1 MTIETERGYIRGLS
15 FAQYLEIDAVN
26 PSLLVHA
33 LDSWKQFDYV
43 RRHGYEPATDTRFGS
58 ALHGMVELLPSYH
71 FDELFSTMPDFSR
84 HADNLTADGKPSNRR
99 TKWVERQEEE
109 YRIAAEA
116 EGKELLN
123 RTEVDRCRRML
134 ASIESCPEA
143 MRYIDGADKE
153 VTLVARLDGVMCKG
167 RPDGYDADL
176 HHLRYIYH
184 ERHGGV
190 LWDMKTTPT
199 LTRFGRTAADL
210 HYLLKMEF
218 YRRLLAANGKQ
229 VSEVKLIAVLDSKR
243 RQSDGEYNHCPD
255 CVVYDVPMIALDN
268 QTQRINKLLDEYK
281 ECERTGN
288 WPGMS
293 RGEEIPLEIPLYS
306 MSDDFLED

>member
-33 LDSWKQFDYV
+33 LDSWRQFDYV
-43 RRHGYEPATDTRFGS
+43 RRHGYEPSVDTRFGS

-99 TKWVERQEEE
+99 TKWVTEQEEE

-116 EGKELLN
+116 DGKEMLN

-134 ASIESCPEA
+134 ASIEGCPEA
-143 MRYIDGADKE
+143 MQYIDGSDKE

-167 RPDGYDADL
+167 RPDGYKRVEAC
-176 HHLRYIYH
+176 
-184 ERHGGV
+184 GV
-190 LWDMKTTPT
+190 LWDVKTTT
-199 LTRFGRTAADL
+199 DLTRFGRTAANL
-210 HYLLKMEF
+210 NYLLKMEF
-218 YRRLLAANGKQ
+218 YRRLLAVNGKP
-229 VSEVKLIAVLDSKR
+229 VAEVKLIAVLDSKR
-243 RQSDGEYNHCPD
+243 RQDGEYNHCPD

-268 QTQRINKLLDEYK
+268 QTQRINKLLAEYR
-281 ECERTGN
+281 ECEQTGN